1 MILPISCEIASGT
14 TACGDGYVIQ
24 DVKSEERRGT
34 RQLVFTSNLRAVQ
47 SEIGYHIVGTKKRKK
62 IFEFDSLFFSI
73 HQLMATALLHC
84 PPLTPSPSLLVLGL

>member
-14 TACGDGYVIQ
+14 TACGDGYVNQ

-62 IFEFDSLFFSI
+62 IFEFEYE
-73 HQLMATALLHC
+73 MR
-84 PPLTPSPSLLVLGL
+84 LVYIVVPYSSQFIS

>member
-1 MILPISCEIASGT
+1 VILPISCEIASGT

-62 IFEFDSLFFSI
+62 IFEFEYE
-73 HQLMATALLHC
+73 MR
-84 PPLTPSPSLLVLGL
+84 LVYIVVPYSSQFIS

>member
-62 IFEFDSLFFSI
+62 IFEFEYELR
-73 HQLMATALLHC
+73 
-84 PPLTPSPSLLVLGL
+84 LVYIVVPYSSQFIS

>member
-34 RQLVFTSNLRAVQ
+34 SNLRAVQ

-62 IFEFDSLFFSI
+62 IFEFEYE
-73 HQLMATALLHC
+73 MR
-84 PPLTPSPSLLVLGL
+84 LVYIVVPYSSQFIS

>member
-62 IFEFDSLFFSI
+62 IFEFEYE
-73 HQLMATALLHC
+73 MR
-84 PPLTPSPSLLVLGL
+84 LVYIVVPYSSQFIS

>member
-1 MILPISCEIASGT
+1 MILPIRCEIASGT

-62 IFEFDSLFFSI
+62 IFEFEYE
-73 HQLMATALLHC
+73 MR
-84 PPLTPSPSLLVLGL
+84 LVYIVVPYSSQFIS

>member
-34 RQLVFTSNLRAVQ
+34 RQFVFTTNLRAVQ

-62 IFEFDSLFFSI
+62 IFEFEYE
-73 HQLMATALLHC
+73 MR
-84 PPLTPSPSLLVLGL
+84 LVYIVVPYSSQFIS

>member
-34 RQLVFTSNLRAVQ
+34 RQLLFTINLRAVQ

-62 IFEFDSLFFSI
+62 IFEFEYE
-73 HQLMATALLHC
+73 MR
-84 PPLTPSPSLLVLGL
+84 LVYIVVPYSSQFIS